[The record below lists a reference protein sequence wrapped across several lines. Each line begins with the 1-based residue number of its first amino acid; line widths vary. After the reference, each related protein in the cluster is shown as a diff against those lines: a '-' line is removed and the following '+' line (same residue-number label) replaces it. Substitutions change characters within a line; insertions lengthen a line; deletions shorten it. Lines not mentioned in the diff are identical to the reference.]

1 MSNFRDFE
9 ARYDALVVGAR
20 AAGASTAM
28 LLARQGL
35 KVLAIDRQSYGSDTL
50 STHALM
56 RGAVMQLQ
64 RWGVLESIVRA
75 GTPAIRR
82 TTFHYGDE
90 TIGVDIGPGNG
101 IDALFAPRRTVLDR
115 ALVDAAVAA
124 GVRVRHGANLVELSL
139 DRHGRVRGAS
149 IRDQRGTVHAI
160 ETGMVI
166 GADGRNSTIAK
177 LVGAEIYR
185 QAEHSTAVIYSY
197 FPGLRNEGFRWYYR
211 PGASAGVIPTND
223 GDTCVFVAMPPEQF
237 VASGERGPSVLFD
250 QILAENWPDFP
261 LEVRKAAIR
270 PHIRGFPGVHG
281 YFRTSFG
288 PGWALVGDAGYFK
301 DPLTAH
307 GITDALRDAEGLALA
322 MAAGDDQALAQYQAE
337 RDALSLELFE
347 ATNAVASFGWDLAIL
362 KDHHRRLNRAMKAET
377 AVLSARQAGLV
388 IAA

>member
-1 MSNFRDFE
+1 MSNVRDIGI
-9 ARYDALVVGAR
+9 RYDVLVVGAR

-35 KVLAIDRQSYGSDTL
+35 RVLAIDRQAYGSDTL

-56 RGAVMQLQ
+56 RGGVMQLD

-90 TIGVDIGPGNG
+90 TIGVDITPGNG

-124 GVRVRHGANLVELSL
+124 GVRVLHGASLVDLRC
-139 DRHGRVRGAS
+139 DRRGRIRGAS
-149 IRDQRGTVHAI
+149 VRDRNGTILVI
-160 ETGMVI
+160 EADMVI
-166 GADGRNSTIAK
+166 GADGRNSTIAR
-177 LVGAEIYR
+177 LVGAETYR
-185 QAEHSTAVIYSY
+185 EGSHSTALIYSHFAGPNNDGY
-197 FPGLRNEGFRWYYR
+197 RWYYR

-223 GDTCVFVAMPPEQF
+223 GDTCVFVAMSPERF
-237 VASGERGPSVLFD
+237 VAARERGPGVLFD
-250 QILAENWPDFP
+250 QILAENWPDLA
-261 LEVRKAAIR
+261 LEIRSAAGR
-270 PHIRGFPGVHG
+270 PHIRGFPGIKG

-322 MAAGDDQALAQYQAE
+322 VAAGDDQALVHYQAE

-347 ATNAVASFGWDLAIL
+347 ATNAVASFGWDLAAL
-362 KDHHRRLNRAMKAET
+362 QDHHRRLNRAMKAET